1 MSNATRRGWSQIED
15 AALRQLLQENL
26 GAQFTEIAK
35 KAVEPGGPFEDR
47 TFWAVMNRLGHIT
60 GRRKARP
67 PQEETAIE
75 AVQAPLHEIE
85 QLAIPDVLPA
95 EDEKVKRINLAMDP
109 ELFVACNI
117 MARASGK
124 SMTAF
129 INQILSSYVQK
140 NANILKA
147 IIQLT
152 AQLQEN

>member
-1 MSNATRRGWSQIED
+1 MSRERWTPTED
-15 AALRQLLQENL
+15 EALRTLLQENL
-26 GAQFTEIAK
+26 GAQFTDIAK
-35 KAVEPGGPFEDR
+35 KAVEPGRPFEDR

-60 GRRKARP
+60 GRRKTRP

-75 AVQAPLHEIE
+75 AVQVPLQEIE
-85 QLAIPDVLPA
+85 QLTIPDVLPA
-95 EDEKVKRINLAMDP
+95 EGEKVKRINLAMDP
-109 ELFVACNI
+109 ELFDACNI